1 MDFRLYFYDWKRKHF
16 LGVLGIAA
24 MVAFIL
30 FAWTNIGGGPSEE
43 VRSRVTS
50 VGMDTGTKMTLPRY
64 TASIRTEIGET
75 ALIEIPKSVLVNV
88 GDEVVV
94 RKSPRTLTVQEF
106 QFVRKT
112 E

>member
-88 GDEVVV
+88 GDELVV
-94 RKSPRTLTVQEF
+94 RKSPRTLTGYEF